1 MDLTTDLAGIKL
13 RNPTMLAAGILG
25 ISSSLLNRIYEA
37 GAGCVITKSIG
48 PVPRPGYSNPCIVE
62 VPGGYL
68 NAMGLP
74 NPGIEIFLEELN
86 ELNQMKIPTVVS
98 IFADNE
104 TKFANIARIVEEKG
118 ALGIELNIS
127 CPHAEVA
134 SIGQNPIITKRVVEA
149 VKHAVSI
156 PIFVKLTPNVTDI
169 VEIAVAAEKAGADG
183 LTAINTVRSMALDI
197 YSKTPILSNKYGG
210 LSGPAIK
217 PIAIRCIYDI
227 YESVKIPLIGVG
239 GILSWQD
246 AIEFFLAGASAV
258 QIGTGIRYRGLSIFQ
273 EICKGIQEYLKN
285 EKYSSLSEIIG
296 VAHRA

>member
-1 MDLTTDLAGIKL
+1 MDLTTELAGIKL

-37 GAGCVITKSIG
+37 GAGCVVTKSIG
-48 PVPRPGYSNPCIVE
+48 PDPRAGYPNPCIVE
-62 VPGGYL
+62 VTGGYL

-74 NPGIEIFLEELN
+74 NPGIQTFLEELS
-86 ELNQMKIPTVVS
+86 ELIQMKIPTIVS
-98 IFADNE
+98 IFGDDE
-104 TKFANIARIVEEKG
+104 VKFANIAKAVEKKG

-134 SIGQNPIITKRVVEA
+134 SIGQNPTITKRVVEA
-149 VKHAVSI
+149 VKHVVSL
-156 PIFVKLTPNVTDI
+156 PVFVKLTPNVTDI
-169 VEIAVAAEKAGADG
+169 VEIAIAAEKAGADG

-227 YESVKIPLIGVG
+227 YERVKIPLIGVG
-239 GILSWQD
+239 GIISWQD
-246 AIEFFLAGASAV
+246 AIEFFLAGASAI
-258 QIGTGIRYRGLSIFQ
+258 QIGTGIRYHGLTIFQ
-273 EICKGIQEYLKN
+273 EICKGIQEYLRD

-296 VAHRA
+296 AAHGS